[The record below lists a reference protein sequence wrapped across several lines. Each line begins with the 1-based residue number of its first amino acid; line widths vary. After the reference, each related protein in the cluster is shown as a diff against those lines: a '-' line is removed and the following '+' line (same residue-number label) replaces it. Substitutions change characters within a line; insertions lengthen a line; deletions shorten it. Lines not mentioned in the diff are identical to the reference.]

1 MLFID
6 ISYSNTHSNMEKK
19 RNEADI
25 KPDLKHDTMDFS
37 ASTEGDDKLDTD
49 DATYEEEDISAEE
62 LEMLGDDPD
71 NEAAALNAVEAD
83 RLADD
88 SNLPEED
95 WTEDLPDN
103 DEEDEE
109 NIR

>member
-1 MLFID
+1 
-6 ISYSNTHSNMEKK
+6 MEKK
-19 RNEADI
+19 HNEEDI
-25 KPDLKHDTMDFS
+25 KTDLKHDSMDFS
-37 ASTEGDDKLDTD
+37 AATDGDDLLDTD
-49 DATYEEEDISAEE
+49 DVRYEEDGISAEE
-62 LEMLGDDPD
+62 LEMLGDDPEV
-71 NEAAALNAVEAD
+71 EAAALNAVETD

-103 DEEDEE
+103 EEEEEE